1 VVIPVGGGGLIAGV
15 ACAVKETNP
24 KIQSDRRAILEA
36 RFDESGARKKQARHA
51 AREQNHRGRH
61 RRALRGDA
69 HISAGP
75 KIRGRNRDRGRG
87 RNRQRDL
94 QLLEK
99 EKMLAEGAGAAAT
112 AAVLNK
118 KTPNHGKKLG
128 VLVSAG
134 NIDVSLLSL
143 IIERGLVKDGR
154 LVRLRIHLPD
164 HPGALQRLAGVIAD
178 QKANIVETMYDRA
191 YYGVVLGDTVID
203 ITMETRGPEHV
214 ADLTAALEAGYPFE
228 RVQ

>member
-1 VVIPVGGGGLIAGV
+1 MDEIVTVDEEEIA
-15 ACAVKETNP
+15 
-24 KIQSDRRAILEA
+24 SAI
-36 RFDESGARKKQARHA
+36 
-51 AREQNHRGRH
+51 
-61 RRALRGDA
+61 
-69 HISAGP
+69 
-75 KIRGRNRDRGRG
+75 
-87 RNRQRDL
+87 L

-164 HPGALQRLAGVIAD
+164 HPGALQKLAGVIAD
-178 QKANIVETMYDRA
+178 QKANIVETITTAPITASCWGRR
-191 YYGVVLGDTVID
+191 ID

-214 ADLTAALEAGYPFE
+214 ADLTAALEAAGYPFE

>member
-1 VVIPVGGGGLIAGV
+1 MDDEQRYRDSLGPLVGVGRRHLR
-15 ACAVKETNP
+15 
-24 KIQSDRRAILEA
+24 RRAH
-36 RFDESGARKKQARHA
+36 DPGAV
-51 AREQNHRGRH
+51 
-61 RRALRGDA
+61 D
-69 HISAGP
+69 
-75 KIRGRNRDRGRG
+75 
-87 RNRQRDL
+87 
-94 QLLEK
+94 K
-99 EKMLAEGAGAAAT
+99 EAEGAGAAAT
-112 AAVLNK
+112 AALLNR

-143 IIERGLVKDGR
+143 IIRRGLVKDGR

-164 HPGALQRLAGVIAD
+164 RPGALQELAAVIAS

-191 YYGVVLGDTVID
+191 YYGVVLGDAAID

-214 ADLTAALEAGYPFE
+214 AELTAALEASGYIFE